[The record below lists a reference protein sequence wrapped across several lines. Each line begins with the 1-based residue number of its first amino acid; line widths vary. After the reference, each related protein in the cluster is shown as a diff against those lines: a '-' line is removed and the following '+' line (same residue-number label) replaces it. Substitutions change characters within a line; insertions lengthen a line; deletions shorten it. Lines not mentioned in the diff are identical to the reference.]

1 MDETADFPLVNRN
14 AQLVTKVIVC
24 IHCRDGIPLRGKVG
38 GKRLHG
44 GSVDILRELAAKLRR
59 VGQFDLAESTEM
71 PVNLL
76 LPGEGE
82 DRLVEISEGKT
93 DRERPPSFPW

>member
-14 AQLVTKVIVC
+14 AQLVTEVIVC
-24 IHCRDGIPLRGKVG
+24 IHCRDGISLRGKVS

-44 GSVDILRELAAKLRR
+44 GSVDILRELAAKLRC
-59 VGQFDLAESTEM
+59 VGQFDLAESTEV

-76 LPGEGE
+76 LPGDGE
-82 DRLVEISEGKT
+82 NRLVAISK
-93 DRERPPSFPW
+93 DRAVLIHSRRQ